1 MKKKPTKA
9 MQEYSEIDLTLKN
22 LTKRKQELRSEII
35 DDLLKDP
42 DGFEGLNISK
52 KQVITW
58 IDDEFYNWVATE
70 FPEVVDLAT
79 KKTIDYEKFEELVK
93 TGKISYTDIPE
104 NVYKSRTD
112 YMISILKNKK
122 R

>member
-112 YMISILKNKK
+112 YMISILKN
-122 R
+122 RQR

>member
-70 FPEVVDLAT
+70 FPEVVELAT

-112 YMISILKNKK
+112 YMISILKNRK

>member
-42 DGFEGLNISK
+42 DGFEGLNLSK

-112 YMISILKNKK
+112 YMISILKNRK

>member
-112 YMISILKNKK
+112 YMISILKNRK

>member
-42 DGFEGLNISK
+42 DGFEGLNLSK

-58 IDDEFYNWVATE
+58 IDGEFYNWVATE

-112 YMISILKNKK
+112 YMISILKNRK